1 LEDETKTN
9 RLRKIVAPSGVSKA
23 VFVLPMGFVVPRGN
37 SMYPLQIEAP
47 QSDIFF
53 SPSQFE
59 EHFFWSM

>member
-9 RLRKIVAPSGVSKA
+9 RVRKIVAQPGVSKA
-23 VFVLPMGFVVPRGN
+23 VFVLPMGFAVPRGN
-37 SMYPLQIEAP
+37 SVYPLQIEAP
-47 QSDIFF
+47 EGYIFS